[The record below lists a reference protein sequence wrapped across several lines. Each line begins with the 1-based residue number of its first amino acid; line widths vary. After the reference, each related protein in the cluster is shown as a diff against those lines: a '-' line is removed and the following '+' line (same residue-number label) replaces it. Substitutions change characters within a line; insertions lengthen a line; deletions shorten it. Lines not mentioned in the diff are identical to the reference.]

1 MLQVDYTNVVMHT
14 YFHMGIT
21 LSAAIVALSPILAF
35 ITCLVLLLHMVGSV
49 R

>member
-1 MLQVDYTNVVMHT
+1 MCDIVIIIIVIINADAK
-14 YFHMGIT
+14 IT
-21 LSAAIVALSPILAF
+21 PSAAIVTLSPVLAF